1 MSLGFEFSG
10 LLQSVRQ
17 LEALAKARLAER
29 RNEAEAVDV
38 VRTQL
43 MRYGVCTCPCHF
55 AESTIHSGEPC
66 CGNAR
71 VVMPLA
77 QATTGKRLDRK
88 RSE

>member
-1 MSLGFEFSG
+1 MSFGFEISE

-17 LEALAKARLAER
+17 LETLAKARLAER
-29 RNEAEAVDV
+29 RKGAETVDV

-43 MRYGVCTCPCHF
+43 MHYGVCTCPCHF
-55 AESTIHSGEPC
+55 AEDTVHSGEPC

-71 VVMPLA
+71 VVMSHA
-77 QATTGKRLDRK
+77 QAITDKRMDWK